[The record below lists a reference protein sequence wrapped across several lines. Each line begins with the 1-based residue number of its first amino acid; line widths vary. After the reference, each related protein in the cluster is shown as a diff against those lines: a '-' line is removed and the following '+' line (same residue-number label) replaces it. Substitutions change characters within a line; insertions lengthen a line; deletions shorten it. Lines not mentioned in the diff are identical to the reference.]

1 LYRGKS
7 KMAKRKKS
15 GIKKVLAV
23 VAVIL
28 VIGGITAGYFA
39 YRTAFGPNVDLEGK
53 VTMHIYIPTGS
64 SYEDVL
70 NILEENRVVANINTF
85 TWLAEQKN
93 YPNRVM
99 AGRYLI
105 HEDMNNNELINL
117 LRSGR
122 QDPVNITFS
131 NIHTRYEVA
140 GVLSR
145 RLEADSAGIL
155 DLMKDPEVMKNYGL
169 TPETAK
175 LMFIPNTYEFLWN
188 TSEKEV
194 LDRMQREYNNF
205 WNNQRLRQAENI
217 NLSPEEVGIMASIVQ
232 RETSKRD
239 EMNRIAGVY
248 MNRIKRN
255 IPLQADP
262 TVIFAVGDMS
272 INRVLN
278 RHLEID
284 SPYNTYRNRGLPPG
298 PITLPE
304 PFVIDQVL
312 NYENHEYLFFC
323 ALDDFSGYHAFAKTY
338 NEHLANARR
347 YRQALN
353 ERRIMR

>member
-1 LYRGKS
+1 
-7 KMAKRKKS
+7 MAKRKNT
-15 GIKKVLAV
+15 GLKKILAV
-23 VAVIL
+23 AGGIVL
-28 VIGGITAGYFA
+28 IGGIILGYFA

-53 VTMHIYIPTGS
+53 ATMHIYIPTGS
-64 SYEDVL
+64 TYEDVL
-70 NILEENRVVANINTF
+70 DILEENRVVANINTF
-85 TWLAEQKN
+85 AWLAEQKN

-99 AGRYLI
+99 PGRYLI

-117 LRSGR
+117 LRSGK
-122 QDPVNITFS
+122 QDPVNITFN
-131 NIHTRYEVA
+131 NIHTRYELA
-140 GVLSR
+140 AVLSR
-145 RLEADSAGIL
+145 RLEADSAGIIG
-155 DLMKDPEVMKNYGL
+155 LMDDPEAMQKYEL

-175 LMFIPNTYEFLWN
+175 LMFIPNTYEFYWN
-188 TSEKEV
+188 TTPSQI
-194 LDRMQREYNNF
+194 LDRMHREYNNF
-205 WNNQRLRQAENI
+205 WNNQRRRQAENI
-217 NLSPEEVGIMASIVQ
+217 NLTPQEVGIMASIVQ

-239 EMNRIAGVY
+239 EMDRIAGVY

-262 TVIFAVGDMS
+262 TVIFALGDMS
-272 INRVLN
+272 INRVLK

-284 SPYNTYRNRGLPPG
+284 SPYNTYRNTGLPPG

-304 PFVIDQVL
+304 PYVIDQVL

-338 NEHLANARR
+338 REHLNNARR